1 MVHSLNIIWN
11 PSEGIDLGFYVVRYY
26 SLMWVVAFG
35 LGFYVMKKIFV
46 REEESIEKLDAL
58 FFYTIIATMIGARL
72 GHVIFYDP
80 QLFKDDFW
88 SVFLPIRTN
97 PKLEFTGFSGLA
109 SHGAAIGIII
119 AMIYY
124 SRKIIKKHILWVLDR
139 VVIPITLG
147 GIFIRIGNFMNSE
160 ILGDVTTSSFGIKFV
175 QDAYNKYEVTR
186 ITGISDYRKAYKTLC
201 SDPQYS
207 SYIENITTKHP
218 TQLYEALGYVL
229 VFIFLYFLYWKT
241 NARYKQGFIFGVFL
255 IVLWTVR
262 FLAEFIKESQHGF
275 EGKNPIFSTGQ
286 WLSIPFILLGIFIVY
301 RSRRVASV

>member
-1 MVHSLNIIWN
+1 MTHSLNFTWN

-35 LGFYVMKKIFV
+35 LGFLTMKRIFI
-46 REEESIEKLDAL
+46 REGESMDKLDSL

-80 QLFKDDFW
+80 QLFRDDFW

-124 SRKIIKKHILWVLDR
+124 SRKIIKKPILWVLDR
-139 VVIPITLG
+139 VVIPVTLG

-160 ILGDVTTSSFGIKFV
+160 ILGDATNSSFGVKFV
-175 QDAYNKYEVTR
+175 QDAYSKYEVTR
-186 ITGISDYRKAYKTLC
+186 ITGISDYRKAYKTLA
-201 SDPQYS
+201 SDPQYA

-218 TQLYEALGYVL
+218 TQLYEALGYIF

-241 NARYKQGFIFGVFL
+241 NARHKQGFIFGVFL
-255 IVLWTVR
+255 IVLWIVR
-262 FLAEFIKESQHGF
+262 FLAEFIKESQRGF
-275 EGKNPIFSTGQ
+275 EGENPILSTGQ
-286 WLSIPFILLGIFIVY
+286 WLSIPFILLGFYLVY
-301 RSRRVASV
+301 RSRKVESV